1 MKLAYGKEVNE
12 QMLQNKNTVKKRRK
26 ISAFDIINI
35 LLVVLITVVT
45 IYPLYF
51 CIIASFSSPNEV
63 ALGHTLLWIK
73 DFTLDSYKY
82 VMQESRLWVSYRN
95 TIIYTIFG
103 TLYNLVLTIP
113 AAYVLSK
120 KYLPFRNVLS
130 WYFFITMY
138 IGGGIIPQY
147 FLVKNLGLIDHP
159 LALIVG
165 SGVSCANLIMTRQYF
180 QSSIPESLYE
190 SARIDGATEWC
201 AFRKIAMPLA
211 KPIIA
216 VMTLYYGV
224 TRWNSYYNALLYIRS
239 DEYKPLQLVLREIL
253 MNNQLSILDLSG
265 TDADTMQLLV
275 QRATAA
281 EGMKYAI
288 VFIAS
293 LPLLIVYPFVQKY
306 FVKGVMVGSVK
317 G

>member
-1 MKLAYGKEVNE
+1 MKRHNKLGKGRDPITLFDVIV
-12 QMLQNKNTVKKRRK
+12 TV
-26 ISAFDIINI
+26 
-35 LLVVLITVVT
+35 LVILITVIT

-51 CIIASFSSPNEV
+51 VVIASFSSPTEV
-63 ALGHTLLWIK
+63 ASGNTLLWFK
-73 DFTLDSYKY
+73 DFTLDHYKY
-82 VMQESRLWVSYRN
+82 VFREKALWTGYRN
-95 TIIYTIFG
+95 TIIYTILG

-120 KYLPFRNVLS
+120 KHLPFRGVIS

-147 FLVKNLGLIDHP
+147 FLIKNLGLLDNP

-165 SGVSCANLIMTRQYF
+165 TGVSCSNLIITRQYF
-180 QSSIPESLYE
+180 QSSIPQDIYD
-190 SARIDGATEWC
+190 AAYIDGANDWQ
-201 AFRKIAMPLA
+201 AFCRIAMPLA
-211 KPIIA
+211 KPILA
-216 VMTLYYGV
+216 VMALYYGV
-224 TRWNSYYNALLYIRS
+224 TRWNSYYNALLFIRS

-253 MNNQLSILDLSG
+253 INNQISVLDMSTGGGENIAYMLE
-265 TDADTMQLLV
+265 
-275 QRATAA
+275 RAQVA

-293 LPLLIVYPFVQKY
+293 APLLIIYPFLQKY
-306 FVKGVMVGSVK
+306 FTKGIMLGSVK